1 MPKFLLIRHGES
13 VWNGQRRIQGTR
25 DLTLSQRG
33 RRQADL
39 LVRHLQARVRGPV
52 AGIYTSLLRRAAE
65 TADRIAGAI
74 QPPVIREPDVRVMSL
89 GA

>member
-25 DLTLSQRG
+25 DL
-33 RRQADL
+33 ADL
-39 LVRHLQARVRGPV
+39 LLRHLQARVRGPV